1 MNAQPKLRSVT
12 QIMAKAG
19 NLPAEVH
26 APAKQLD
33 PGTTEVVNALFK
45 ELQAIFPA
53 WKQAWPDDE
62 ALKAAKRSWIKSF
75 VAAGINTLEQI
86 RFGIQKCRV
95 LGTDFAPS
103 SGKFIKLCQPTPE
116 EMGIPPLARALAEAL
131 ENFHP
136 SRAGARQWSHAAVG
150 RQPETQ
156 QQQPCLQDSCIA
168 HLLSYPLHQ
177 PGPDGVVLRF
187 WPGPQRAGP
196 ARRPPGGS
204 RTVQFV
210 PRLSRPGRP
219 PPYTVGH
226 PRPAPGRSAT
236 STRPVQASPAVPCGL
251 PVRQV
256 DRLARQPM
264 CAVIQVLDATISDE
278 GVADSLLAAHPVPA

>member
-1 MNAQPKLRSVT
+1 MSKPKAPQSASQL
-12 QIMAKAG
+12 MAKAT
-19 NLPAEVH
+19 NLPPVI
-26 APAKQLD
+26 PVTAKQLP

-62 ALKAAKRSWIKSF
+62 SLKASKRSWIKSF

-136 SRAGARQWSHAAVG
+136 SRAGSRVWSHQAIRHAALQCEGHNLGYMEPERAEKVFARAYDITIRMMVAG
-150 RQPETQ
+150 EPLGDIAAGIGYDGQKGEMDLANEYASHRQARLLEIQ
-156 QQQPCLQDSCIA
+156 QIPSGAAACRA
-168 HLLSYPLHQ
+168 HLLAKLNIK
-177 PGPDGVVLRF
+177 
-187 WPGPQRAGP
+187 RAGQP
-196 ARRPPGGS
+196 AG
-204 RTVQFV
+204 
-210 PRLSRPGRP
+210 
-219 PPYTVGH
+219 
-226 PRPAPGRSAT
+226 
-236 STRPVQASPAVPCGL
+236 
-251 PVRQV
+251 
-256 DRLARQPM
+256 
-264 CAVIQVLDATISDE
+264 E
-278 GVADSLLAAHPVPA
+278 GV

>member
-1 MNAQPKLRSVT
+1 MTPAGLMTWGLMTAQPKLRSVT
-12 QIMAKAG
+12 QIMATAR
-19 NLPAEVH
+19 NLPAEAQV
-26 APAKQLD
+26 PAKQLD

-136 SRAGARQWSHAAVG
+136 SRAG
-150 RQPETQ
+150 
-156 QQQPCLQDSCIA
+156 
-168 HLLSYPLHQ
+168 
-177 PGPDGVVLRF
+177 
-187 WPGPQRAGP
+187 
-196 ARRPPGGS
+196 S
-204 RTVQFV
+204 RTVARSSA
-210 PRLSRPGRP
+210 PRGPAVRSAEPGVDGGGAGREGVRPGLRHHDP
-219 PPYTVGH
+219 HAG
-226 PRPAPGRSAT
+226 GRRAFG
-236 STRPVQASPAVPCGL
+236 RNRHRHWP
-251 PVRQV
+251 
-256 DRLARQPM
+256 
-264 CAVIQVLDATISDE
+264 
-278 GVADSLLAAHPVPA
+278 

>member
-1 MNAQPKLRSVT
+1 MSAQPKLRSVT
-12 QIMAKAG
+12 QIMATAR
-19 NLPAEVH
+19 NLPAEVQ

-136 SRAGARQWSHAAVG
+136 SRASSRTWSHPAVRHAALQCEAHNLGDLKPEQAEKLFSRAYDITIRMLVAGQPLGDIAVG
-150 RQPETQ
+150 IGHDSQKTEHELADEYASHRQARLLEIQ
-156 QQQPCLQDSCIA
+156 QIPSGAAACRA
-168 HLLSYPLHQ
+168 HLLAKLNIK
-177 PGPDGVVLRF
+177 
-187 WPGPQRAGP
+187 RAGKP
-196 ARRPPGGS
+196 AG
-204 RTVQFV
+204 
-210 PRLSRPGRP
+210 
-219 PPYTVGH
+219 
-226 PRPAPGRSAT
+226 
-236 STRPVQASPAVPCGL
+236 
-251 PVRQV
+251 
-256 DRLARQPM
+256 
-264 CAVIQVLDATISDE
+264 E
-278 GVADSLLAAHPVPA
+278 GV